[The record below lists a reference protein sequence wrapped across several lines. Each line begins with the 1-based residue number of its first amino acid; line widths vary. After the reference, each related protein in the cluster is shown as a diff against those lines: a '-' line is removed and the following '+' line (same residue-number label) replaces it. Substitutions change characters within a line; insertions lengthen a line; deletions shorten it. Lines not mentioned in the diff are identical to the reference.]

1 MKKIPMLATMALM
14 LMVGCSKDTLADAGQ
29 DYVQL
34 EESSKIDLKG
44 KGNNF
49 SGNGYDFISFY
60 SNSTVNGNFVMN
72 GLETESNGLPTVA
85 YLLRQGTFSGSIT
98 GYGKIKSSLSTYEF
112 SSCVRSATDLTPECS
127 VGEPWMFEVV
137 AEGTLALGTRDY
149 CSITITGN
157 IYPWYY
163 PEFGYYGGILGGTAT
178 THSGAGKLK
187 GLDNKSFSVYSGA
200 PNGPT
205 INLETGT
212 ITLRINDYEQM
223 QGISG
228 LQ

>member
-1 MKKIPMLATMALM
+1 MPMLAIMALM
-14 LMVGCSKDTLADAGQ
+14 LMVGCSKDTLIDAEQ

-34 EESSKIDLKG
+34 EESSKTELKG
-44 KGNNF
+44 KGNTF

-60 SNSTVNGNFVMN
+60 STSTVNGNFVMN
-72 GLETESNGLPTVA
+72 GLETESNGLPTVV
-85 YLLRQGTFSGSIT
+85 YLLRQGTFSGNIS
-98 GYGKIKSSLSTYEF
+98 GYGRIKSSLSTYEF

-163 PEFGYYGGILGGTAT
+163 PEFGVYGGLFGGQAT
-178 THSGAGKLK
+178 IHSGAGKLK
-187 GLDNKSFSVYSGA
+187 GLNNKSFSVYSMGR
-200 PNGPT
+200 PGV
-205 INLETGT
+205 NLEMGT
-212 ITLRINDYEQM
+212 ITFDINDYEQM

-228 LQ
+228 L